1 MEGTTPQLDT
11 TPAKQRV
18 WDLPTR
24 LTHWLFVVGV
34 AFSWWSAEEGQM
46 QWHVWSGLTLLGLL
60 VFRIYWG
67 FAGTETAR
75 FSSFIK
81 GPRAVAAY
89 IGKLFKPNYR
99 AAFGHNPLGALS
111 VIALLLAL
119 IFQVGLG
126 LFATDTSYVAS
137 GPLNHMVDSDTADA
151 VTDLHEDFF
160 NVLFV
165 LIGLHLAAIAFYL
178 IAKRT
183 NLISPMLTGS
193 RRAENVE
200 GPPAGIA
207 PVPLW
212 RLAIGIVLAVGAVW
226 LVTTL

>member
-1 MEGTTPQLDT
+1 MEAVTPQTET

-67 FAGTETAR
+67 FAGPETAR
-75 FSSFIK
+75 FAHFIK
-81 GPRAVAAY
+81 GPRAVIGYA
-89 IGKLFKPNYR
+89 GKLFKPNYR

-119 IFQVGLG
+119 IFQVSLG

-137 GPLNHMVDSDTADA
+137 GPLNHLVDSDTADEI
-151 VTDLHEDFF
+151 TDLHEDFF
-160 NVLFV
+160 NWLLV
-165 LIGLHLAAIAFYL
+165 LIGLHLAAIIFYL
-178 IAKRT
+178 VVKRL
-183 NLISPMLTGS
+183 NLIAPMLTGS
-193 RRAENVE
+193 RRAENAE

-212 RLAIGIVLAVGAVW
+212 RFVIGVALALAVVW
-226 LVTTL
+226 LVSR